1 MNKILVLFAHP
12 AAHKSRIHKRLSE
25 AARSVEGLTFNDLY
39 TKYPDFYIHVKRE
52 QKLLLEHDI
61 IVWQHPLYWYSCPA
75 LLKEWIDLV
84 LEHNFAFG
92 KAGTYLKG
100 KKLLSAISTGG
111 SAHVYSEEGSNICT
125 IPQFL
130 APFNQTAIQCGM
142 EYLPPFVVHGSHL
155 LGKTE
160 IRNYSEQ
167 YKKLL
172 EQLRDNTLPAEKFS
186 TVAYINELI

>member
-1 MNKILVLFAHP
+1 MNRILVLFAHP

-39 TKYPDFYIHVKRE
+39 AKYPDFYIQVKRE
-52 QKLLLEHDI
+52 QQLLLEHDI

-92 KAGTYLKG
+92 KAGTFLKG
-100 KKLLSAISTGG
+100 KKLVSAISTGG

-130 APFNQTAIQCGM
+130 APFHQTALQCGM
-142 EYLPPFVVHGSHL
+142 EYLPPYVVHGSHL
-155 LGKTE
+155 LGKAE
-160 IRNYSEQ
+160 IRNYGEQ
-167 YKKLL
+167 YKILL
-172 EQLRDNTLPAEKFS
+172 EKLRDNTLPAEKLS
-186 TVAYINELI
+186 NAAYLNELI